1 MLIGLAIAM
10 LIIGI
15 LAWKLVKVSDD
26 EDDEIEDKEEK

>member
-15 LAWKLVKVSDD
+15 LAWNLVKVSDD
-26 EDDEIEDKEEK
+26 EDDEMENNE